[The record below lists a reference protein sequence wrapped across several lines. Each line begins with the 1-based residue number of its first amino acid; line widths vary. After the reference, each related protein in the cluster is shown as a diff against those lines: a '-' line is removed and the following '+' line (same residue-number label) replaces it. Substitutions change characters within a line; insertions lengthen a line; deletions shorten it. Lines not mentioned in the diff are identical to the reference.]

1 MRDTKDGLVVPQC
14 GAEAVPFL
22 KIFAVLPIAILYMVV
37 YSMLSNKMN
46 KETLFYTALSPF
58 IVFFA
63 LFPTVI
69 YPNRE
74 FLELNTL
81 AEFMRGVLPQGFYGF
96 ILAIEHWH
104 FATFYVMAELWGSVA
119 ISLLFWGFANEI
131 TKTSEAKR
139 FYTIFGMG
147 ANVAL
152 IFSGWFVIWAN
163 SRGQFQDSL
172 NYMMSIIIA
181 LSVMTI
187 ATYYWMNRRI
197 LTDSRFYNASES
209 CAAKKGKKSKPK
221 LGLFESFGF
230 LSKSTAICCI
240 AVLVLSY
247 GIGINLVEVTWKS
260 QVKLQYPDS
269 QSYTRFMGGFSTVAG
284 CVTMPMY
291 FIGGYIIRRFGWM
304 TAAMFT
310 PIMLFITGLLFF
322 TFMIFSESS
331 APLAE
336 MMGTTPLMLAVIFGA
351 MQNIV
356 SKATKY
362 SLFDPTK
369 EMAYIPL
376 DQESKVKGKA
386 AIDVV
391 GARLGKSSGA
401 LINMLLIIT
410 FGSIAAVT
418 SYLLVMLTVVLLAW
432 MASVK
437 TLGGILTTMPSEDNS
452 QDTEDKKSVGVS
464 EEKAVPAS

>member
-1 MRDTKDGLVVPQC
+1 M
-14 GAEAVPFL
+14 
-22 KIFAVLPIAILYMVV
+22 
-37 YSMLSNKMN
+37 S
-46 KETLFYTALSPF
+46 KEKLFYVALSPF

-69 YPNRE
+69 YPNKA

-81 AEFMRGVLPQGFYGF
+81 ASMMRDVLPKGFNSF
-96 ILAIEHWH
+96 ILAVEHWH
-104 FATFYVMAELWGSVA
+104 FALFYVMAELWGSVA

-163 SRGQFQDSL
+163 SHGDFQNSL
-172 NYMMSIIIA
+172 NYMMSIIIVLA
-181 LSVMTI
+181 AMTI
-187 ATYYWMNRRI
+187 ATYYWMNRNI
-197 LTDSRFYNASES
+197 LTDSRFYDASES
-209 CAAKKGKKSKPK
+209 RAAKKGKKSKPK
-221 LGLFESFGF
+221 LGLFESFSF

-240 AVLVLSY
+240 AILVLSY

-260 QVKLQYPDS
+260 QVKIQYPDF
-269 QSYTRFMGGFSTVAG
+269 QSYTRFMGGFSTTAG

-291 FIGGYIIRRFGWM
+291 FIGGYIIRRFGWL

-310 PIMLFITGLLFF
+310 PVMLFITGILFF
-322 TFMIFSESS
+322 AFMIFSDSS

-336 MMGTTPLMLAVIFGA
+336 MMGTTPLMLAVLFGA

-401 LINMLLIIT
+401 LINMLLIIS

-418 SYLLVMLTVVLLAW
+418 GYLLVMLTVVLVAW

-437 TLGGILTTMPSEDNS
+437 TLGGILSKMPQEEPKAET
-452 QDTEDKKSVGVS
+452 QEKKTLDVS
-464 EEKAVPAS
+464 EEKAVPAN